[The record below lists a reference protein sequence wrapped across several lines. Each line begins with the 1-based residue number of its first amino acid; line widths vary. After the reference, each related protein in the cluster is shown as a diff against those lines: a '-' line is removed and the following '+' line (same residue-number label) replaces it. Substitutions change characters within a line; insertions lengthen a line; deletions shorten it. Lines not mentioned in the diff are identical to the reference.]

1 MIGKKRL
8 MSLDSGELLVLKENV
23 TQNAIHHPVEDARE
37 INRQTV
43 LDIDSVIATR
53 IKIGTFDEAEGK
65 KSLVYKLH
73 VKAEINRRLRIA
85 GKLDEI
91 TNLDNDLS

>member
-8 MSLDSGELLVLKENV
+8 MSMDSGELLVLKENV

-53 IKIGTFDEAEGK
+53 IKIGTFSEVEGK
-65 KSLVYKLH
+65 KSTVYKLH

-85 GKLDEI
+85 GKL
-91 TNLDNDLS
+91 

>member
-73 VKAEINRRLRIA
+73 VKAEINRKLRIA
-85 GKLDEI
+85 NRLDEI
-91 TNLDNDLS
+91 TNLDNDLV

>member
-73 VKAEINRRLRIA
+73 VKAEINRKLRIA
-85 GKLDEI
+85 NRLDEI
-91 TNLDNDLS
+91 TNLENDL